1 MIESGQLQVLM
12 ALNISDSL
20 SEAAEKLNITQS
32 AVSQNLK
39 ALEAKVG
46 FPVVA
51 RKGKKVS
58 LTPSGVR
65 LAKLGRNY
73 FKKFDDAITDI
84 LQDQNRIKG
93 TIRIG
98 TLFGIG
104 KSWIASRLISF
115 SKLYPDISIEIKM
128 DFSENLLRLF
138 DQYELDIIIVPEKMV
153 PVHSENIIL
162 HDESCTLVFPDSNK
176 FILTKDSTLK
186 DVCEYPLIFFEE
198 KDHLFYHFCRER
210 FGSVPRNI
218 KPKLIVNSFGQIL
231 QAVSDLIGV
240 AVVPTHVFRRSHY
253 RHVLKTLGKENDI
266 LSSRF
271 HFVHHSDDKESLKI
285 KTVLEYLQEEVENL
299 NVE

>member
-20 SEAAEKLNITQS
+20 SEAADKLNITQS

-51 RKGKKVS
+51 RKGKKVI

-73 FKKFDDAITDI
+73 FKKLDDAITDI
-84 LQDQNRIKG
+84 LQDQNKIKG
-93 TIRIG
+93 SIRIG

-104 KSWIASRLISF
+104 KSWIASRLISM
-115 SKLYPDISIEIKM
+115 SKLYPDISVEIKM
-128 DFSENLLRLF
+128 DFPEKLLKLF

-153 PVHSENIIL
+153 PVHSESVVL
-162 HDESCTLVFPDSNK
+162 HDESCTLVFPDSKEYN
-176 FILTKDSTLK
+176 ITKDSTLK
-186 DVCEYPLIFFEE
+186 DLCDLPLIFFEE

-218 KPKLIVNSFGQIL
+218 KPKLIVNAFGQIL
-231 QAVSDLIGV
+231 QAVNEGIGV

-271 HFVHHSDDKESLKI
+271 HFVHHSDDKGSLRV
-285 KTVLEYLQEEVENL
+285 KTVYEYLQEEVENL